1 MDVNSIANSSNLLKA
16 YATAEGTQT
25 QYTNA
30 NINSGNSE
38 VKEVQKIQQ
47 DGDKE
52 NRQNDKSYDKKD
64 LDKAL
69 KKLNKFLED
78 ERTRAEYSYHKELG
92 TLMIKVIDEDTNK
105 TILEIPPKKVL
116 DMVAYLCEQVG
127 LIDKKA

>member
-1 MDVNSIANSSNLLKA
+1 MDVNSIGNSSNLLKA
-16 YATAEGTQT
+16 YTADGTQT

-30 NINSGNSE
+30 NINSENSE